1 MREFFSMG
9 GYAAFLWPA
18 YAITVVA
25 LVFNIAAARGA
36 LREAQ
41 RAARQ
46 RMTSD
51 AVSNGEGGRS

>member
-18 YAITVVA
+18 YAITAVA
-25 LVFNIAAARGA
+25 LVFNIVAARGA

-41 RAARQ
+41 QAARQ
-46 RMTSD
+46 RIASD
-51 AVSNGEGGRS
+51 AVSSGEAGLT